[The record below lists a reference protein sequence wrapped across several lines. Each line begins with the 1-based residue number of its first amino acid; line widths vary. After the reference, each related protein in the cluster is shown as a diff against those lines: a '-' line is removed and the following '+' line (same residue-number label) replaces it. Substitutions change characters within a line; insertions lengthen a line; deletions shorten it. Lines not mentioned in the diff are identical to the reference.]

1 LALKSARSGAD
12 DIEDTAE
19 GGHAMT
25 TALIIVAVWFLC
37 LALFVVQMAR
47 RPKWE
52 YPRPPAV
59 SAEQV
64 TETRKAA

>member
-1 LALKSARSGAD
+1 
-12 DIEDTAE
+12 
-19 GGHAMT
+19 MT